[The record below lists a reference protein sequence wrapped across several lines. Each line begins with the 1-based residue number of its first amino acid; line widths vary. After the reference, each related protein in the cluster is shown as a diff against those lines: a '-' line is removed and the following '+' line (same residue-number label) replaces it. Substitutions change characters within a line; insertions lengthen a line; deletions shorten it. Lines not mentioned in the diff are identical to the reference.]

1 MRSILAVPA
10 VLAHLVL
17 MAAPALATVGGGE
30 VTLQNKGGSVVF
42 SHEFHVAGLGN
53 ACQACHPK
61 LYTTSKQHKAVTMK
75 AMQAGAS
82 CGACHN
88 GTKAFSVKGNCAKC
102 HTK

>member
-1 MRSILAVPA
+1 MRSVLAVPA
-10 VLAHLVL
+10 VLAYLVL
-17 MAAPALATVGGGE
+17 LAAPAFAVVGGGE
-30 VTLQNKGGSVVF
+30 ITLQNKGGSVVF
-42 SHEFHVAGLGN
+42 SHELHVTGLGQT
-53 ACQACHPK
+53 CQACHPK
-61 LYTTSKQHKAVTMK
+61 PFVNVKQHKAVTMK

>member
-1 MRSILAVPA
+1 MRSVLAVPA

-17 MAAPALATVGGGE
+17 MAVPAFAVVGGGE
-30 VTLQNKGGSVVF
+30 ITMQNKGGSVVF
-42 SHEFHVAGLGN
+42 SHELHVDGLGN

-61 LYTTSKQHKAVTMK
+61 LYTTSKQHKPVTMK
-75 AMQAGAS
+75 AMQAGTS

-88 GTKAFSVKGNCAKC
+88 GAKAFSVKGNCAKC